1 MGGPAPTPLE
11 RKRQRGNPGKR
22 AIPNSESTIALE
34 ALTAND
40 MPSTLKETGQEF
52 WLRSIEVASGW
63 VSRSD
68 ARLLQLVAEALDRRA
83 HIVETLD
90 RDGWTVTTD
99 KGYPYKHPLA
109 GLLTDLEKQIGQ
121 WLAQLGFNPTD
132 RSRLGVAEVKPKGTL
147 ELLRERAKN
156 TNQEIS

>member
-1 MGGPAPTPLE
+1 MAGPAPIPLE

-22 AIPNSESTIALE
+22 AIPEATATIALAGISDEDVPAGLGE
-34 ALTAND
+34 AGTR
-40 MPSTLKETGQEF
+40 F
-52 WLRSIEVASGW
+52 WSRSVDIAGGW

-68 ARLLQLVAEALDRRA
+68 AELLRLTAEALDRRQK
-83 HIVETLD
+83 ILETLD
-90 RDGWTVTTD
+90 SEGWTITTD

-109 GLLTDLEKQIGQ
+109 GLLVDLEKQIGQ

-147 ELLRERAKN
+147 ELLRERAAN
-156 TNQEIS
+156 TTR

>member
-22 AIPNSESTIALE
+22 SIPNRDATISLQPLDASDTPDGLG
-34 ALTAND
+34 D
-40 MPSTLKETGQEF
+40 KGREF
-52 WLRSIEVASGW
+52 WLKSVEVAGGW

-68 ARLLQLVAEALDRRA
+68 AKLLELAAEALDRRQ
-83 HIVETLD
+83 HILGILD
-90 RDGWTVTTD
+90 TEGWTIVTD

-109 GLLTDLEKQIGQ
+109 GVLVDLEKQISQ

-147 ELLRERAKN
+147 ELLRERAKTAN
-156 TNQEIS
+156 